1 MTRSSPFHGRP
12 TRRQLL
18 GALTAVAVPLL
29 AACGGAAPSP
39 TAVPA
44 AAPAAAQGAPTAA
57 PAAQPTAASAAVPA
71 AAKPAT
77 GPGGK
82 TLSLVWSG
90 WILDQNPVIRE
101 LAQDYGKESGVT
113 VTLSTAPDD
122 LQQKLLLE
130 AQQGKSTWGGW
141 EGHTA
146 FVDTAKLVEAN
157 VLAAWDPYV
166 TEADR
171 SDFLPTSWEEQKY
184 KGKVYTIP
192 FRVSPL
198 VMIYRASLV
207 EKLGFKEL
215 PDTWD
220 KLYELADR
228 AVKELSQPGKKMNGI
243 VFISTAWYCLWTAMA
258 TLTPKPFDEGR
269 GLANMDIPE
278 AVEGMNIVKKL
289 YSFSAPDILSS
300 DIANI
305 TQAGLSVV
313 HMQHLLQ
320 LQRMK
325 PALQGDLKLAR
336 LPKSPKAQ
344 GTTYWSSGPNILK
357 HYGQDDEVARFWLWL
372 SKQKRL
378 YDTLWLKNGSPPNRR
393 SLWKQYEANKG
404 KELDAGMWD
413 VDEMQSKSQGI
424 PLALSI
430 PIQAAQTKRVT
441 EELLLGKI
449 DSPEKAIAEIKRAT
463 EDDIA
468 KQKK

>member
-1 MTRSSPFHGRP
+1 MPRTPFRP
-12 TRRQLL
+12 RWSRRDLL
-18 GALTAVAVPLL
+18 RGLAATAALPLL
-29 AACGGAAPSP
+29 AACGSS
-39 TAVPA
+39 
-44 AAPAAAQGAPTAA
+44 APAAPTAA
-57 PAAQPTAASAAVPA
+57 PPAGAGQGAAPPPAGTSAATTNAPA

-77 GPGGK
+77 SAGAK

-90 WILDQNPVIRE
+90 WILDQNPVIRD
-101 LAQDYGKESGVT
+101 LADDYAKETST
-113 VTLSTAPDD
+113 KIALSSAPDD
-122 LQQKLLLE
+122 LQQKILLE

-146 FVDTAKLVEAN
+146 FVDTAKLAEGNA
-157 VLAAWDPYV
+157 LAAWDAYV
-166 TEADR
+166 KEADR
-171 SDFLPTSWEEQKY
+171 TDFLPTSWEEQKY
-184 KGKVYTIP
+184 KGKVYSIP
-192 FRVSPL
+192 YRVSPL
-198 VMIYRASLV
+198 VMMYRPSLL
-207 EKLGFKEL
+207 EKLGYKEF
-215 PDTWD
+215 PDTWE
-220 KLYELADR
+220 KLYELGDR

-258 TLTPKPFDEGR
+258 TLTPKPFDDAQ

-278 AVEGMNIVKKL
+278 AVEAMNVVKRL
-289 YSFSAPDILSS
+289 YSFSSPDILST

-336 LPKSPKAQ
+336 LPKSAKAQ

-413 VDEMQSKSQGI
+413 VDDMQSKSQGI
-424 PLALSI
+424 PIALSI
-430 PIQAAQTKRVT
+430 PIQATQTKRVT
-441 EELLLGKI
+441 EEVLLGKI
-449 DSPEKAIAEIKRAT
+449 DTPEKAIAEIKRAT
-463 EDDIA
+463 AEDIA